1 MTSGKKQVKNPL
13 QSPEN
18 EVITEFT
25 SSLPFDREL
34 YFWDIIGSLVYVD
47 TLASAGIVTEKEQKS
62 LKSGLKSVLKAIQES
77 EAELLLELEDIHM
90 NVESLLFEKI
100 GALAG
105 KLHTGR
111 SRNDQ
116 VSLDLRLYIRERIL
130 ETLEELAEFQKVL
143 MRIAKKNLGTVMPG
157 MTHLQPAQPV
167 SLAHHMMAYWFKMK
181 RDFDRLVDCYER
193 LNFCPLG
200 SGALSGS
207 SYGID
212 RFRLAKSLN
221 FNGPTDNSMD
231 SVSDR
236 DFAVESVFCLSLIM
250 EHLSS
255 MAEEIVIWNSPQ
267 FGFVHLSPDLTTGS
281 SMMPQKRN
289 PDIAELTR
297 GKVGRV
303 AGDLV
308 SLLIVLKGLPL
319 TYNRD
324 LQEDKE
330 PVFEAFDATVDSL
343 WAMRNLL
350 STAKF
355 DSGRMEEACKSS
367 NIHATDLADYL
378 VGKGM
383 PFREAYSLVKKMVNE
398 SSKSGRSIDDWT
410 LKNFQKY
417 SSLFKNDVKGY
428 VDLTS
433 VMNRR
438 EIYGGTSEKSVGES
452 ISLADSL
459 AKEGSSVIQK
469 IRDDVEKPVLQLLK

>member
-1 MTSGKKQVKNPL
+1 LPSGKKQPKNPL
-13 QSPEN
+13 QSPQN

-34 YFWDIIGSLVYVD
+34 YFWDIVGSLAHVD
-47 TLASAGIVTEKEQKS
+47 ALAEAGIVTQKEQKS
-62 LKSGLKSVLKAIQES
+62 LKSGLKSVLKSIQEG

-90 NVESLLFEKI
+90 NVESLLSEEI

-116 VSLDLRLYIRERIL
+116 GALDLRLYVRERVL
-130 ETLEELAEFQKVL
+130 ETLEELMEFQKVL
-143 MRIAKKNLGTVMPG
+143 IRIAKKNLGTIMPG

-167 SLAHHMMAYWFKMK
+167 SLAHHLMAYWFKMK
-181 RDFDRLVDCYER
+181 RDFDRLVGCYER

-212 RFRLAKSLN
+212 RFELAKSLN
-221 FNGPTDNSMD
+221 FRGPTDNSMD

-255 MAEEIVIWNSPQ
+255 LAEEIILWNSPQ
-267 FGFVHLSPDLTTGS
+267 FGFIHLSPDFTTGS

-308 SLLIVLKGLPL
+308 SLLTVLKGLPL

-330 PVFEAFDATVDSL
+330 PVFDAFDTAVDSL

-355 DSGRMEEACKSS
+355 DSIRMEEACKSS
-367 NIHATDLADYL
+367 NLHATDLADYL
-378 VGKGM
+378 VGMGM
-383 PFREAYSLVKKMVNE
+383 PFREAYSLVKKMIE
-398 SSKSGRSIDDWT
+398 DSSGSGSSIDEWT
-410 LKNFQKY
+410 IKDFQKY
-417 SSLFKNDVKGY
+417 STLFKDDVKGY
-428 VDLTS
+428 LELKN

-438 EIYGGTSEKSVGES
+438 EVYGGTSEKSVGES
-452 ISLADSL
+452 ISLVDAL
-459 AKEGSSVIQK
+459 AKEESSVIRK
-469 IRDDVEKPVLQLLK
+469 IRDDVEKPVLQLLR